1 MSTLIE
7 KRAALMAQLKE
18 KQAGLKAGEISD
30 DDATAIKQL
39 LDQVDQLDQQ
49 IGKAEDQAQMI
60 AKIGA
65 LAAASTPTGN
75 DSGGQ
80 NDDAPAKSAGDLFV
94 KSYAKNVGTRLKA
107 GYAVEFKANTDTQTV
122 GDSTGA
128 FAPYTVQTDT
138 QAVFPYQR
146 PLAVADLFSQ
156 GTMGASTNAV
166 KYPVFGELE
175 GSAGTVAE
183 GGLKPQLHFPDP
195 KWKADDLKEVA
206 GWFAISDNMLDDL
219 DWLRGEITDFAA
231 YNIQLLE
238 ETQLL
243 SGDGADNNIDGLF
256 NREIQ
261 TLGQGADSDAD
272 RIFKCRKLIATA
284 TGFQPDGIVINP
296 TDYEA
301 IRLSKD
307 ANGQYFGGGFFTGQY
322 GQGGIMQD
330 PPLWGVKT
338 VVTEAIAPGTALV
351 GAFKAGG
358 KVLRKGGLRIEST
371 NAHADYFINDKVAI
385 RLKERLTLQVKYP
398 KAFVKVTLGK
408 PNPATK

>member
-307 ANGQYFGGGFFTGQY
+307 ANGSTSVAVSSPASTARAASCRIRRCGASRPWSPKLSHPAPRSSALSRPAARCCARAACASN
-322 GQGGIMQD
+322 
-330 PPLWGVKT
+330 PPT
-338 VVTEAIAPGTALV
+338 RMPTTSSMTRSPSAS
-351 GAFKAGG
+351 
-358 KVLRKGGLRIEST
+358 R
-371 NAHADYFINDKVAI
+371 NASPS
-385 RLKERLTLQVKYP
+385 R
-398 KAFVKVTLGK
+398 
-408 PNPATK
+408 

>member
-65 LAAASTPTGN
+65 LAAASAPTGN

-94 KSYAKNVGTRLKA
+94 KSYAKDVGTRLKA

-146 PLAVADLFSQ
+146 PLMVADLFSQ

-206 GWFAISDNMLDDL
+206 GWFAVS
-219 DWLRGEITDFAA
+219 
-231 YNIQLLE
+231 
-238 ETQLL
+238 
-243 SGDGADNNIDGLF
+243 DNNIDGLF

-408 PNPATK
+408 PTTATK